1 MAAASLQSRGLLAA
15 LAFVLL
21 TAPSNAGAATSDPAR
36 LVDPFIGTGGR
47 GTPTAGQ
54 TYPGASLPS
63 GMVQFS
69 PVSAGDGGFGG
80 YAYEA
85 DAIRGF
91 SFTRLSGA
99 GCASHG
105 NFSLMPLRRGLDR
118 FQPDEPAAYA
128 STFRHGAERAS
139 PGSYRV
145 GLDSGVGVDL
155 TATLRSGFASIRY
168 PAGATGSLLLDAGAA
183 ATRRERVSV
192 QVAGEDEVRGSQRSS
207 GFCGG
212 PATTTVYFAARFDR
226 PFALFGTWG
235 QDGIVRRGVRSRRAE
250 SAAGALL
257 SFDTRSRRTV
267 QVKVGIS
274 YVSERN
280 AALNLRRESPAW
292 SLAEVRARARAAWNA
307 ALRRIEVRGGT
318 ATERRI
324 FATALY
330 HSLLHPSVF
339 SDVDGRYVGRD
350 GRIHVARGYT
360 QLTNVAGWD
369 VYRSQVPLL
378 ALVAP
383 RRANDLVRSLL
394 AGSGQ
399 AGRLSKWL
407 LAGTETGVMV
417 GDSADPIIASAYAFG
432 ARLFPA
438 EAALRAMVR
447 GATELQPGPFAYPSR
462 NATGYVQRPGLRQYL
477 ELGYVPLDHGDGYVW
492 GPAATTLEYATDDF
506 AIAALAGS
514 LGKTALERAFLARA
528 GSWRNV
534 FNPQTGF
541 VEPRLRDGSFLPAF
555 DHRAGVGFAEGN
567 AWQYTWMVPHDLG
580 ALLEAVGGRERAVE
594 KLDLFFG
601 KLNAGADEPHMWIGN
616 EPSLLTPWVYLWAG
630 APWRTQEVVRQIGNE
645 VFRATPAGLPGQDD
659 LGALSSWYVWS
670 SLGLYPAIPGVGG
683 LAVGSPRFP
692 EVAIRLA
699 GGRVLRIRAPGAS
712 AGAPYV
718 HGLRLDGSPYAR
730 TWIPF
735 TRLARGARL
744 EFSLGRAPSPS
755 WGSGPSAAPPSFGR

>member
-1 MAAASLQSRGLLAA
+1 
-15 LAFVLL
+15 
-21 TAPSNAGAATSDPAR
+21 
-36 LVDPFIGTGGR
+36 
-47 GTPTAGQ
+47 
-54 TYPGASLPS
+54 
-63 GMVQFS
+63 MVQLS

-91 SFTRLSGA
+91 SLTRLSGA

-105 NFSLMPLRRGLDR
+105 NFSLMPLPRGLDR
-118 FQPDEPAAYA
+118 FQPDEPVAYA
-128 STFRHGAERAS
+128 STFRHEHEHAS
-139 PGSYRV
+139 PGFYRV
-145 GLDSGVGVDL
+145 RLDSGIDVEL
-155 TATLRSGFASIRY
+155 TATLRSGYASIRY
-168 PAGATGSLLLDAGAA
+168 APGAAGSLLLDAGAG
-183 ATRRERVSV
+183 ATRRERVHV
-192 QVAGEDEVRGSQRSS
+192 RVTGPQEVRGSQRSS

-226 PFALFGTWG
+226 PVSSFGTWG
-235 QDGIVRRGVRSRRAE
+235 QDGAVRRGARSRRAG

-257 SFDTRSRRTV
+257 TFDTRRRRTV

-292 SLAEVRARARAAWNA
+292 SLAQVRARARAAWNT
-307 ALRRIEVRGGT
+307 ALRRIEVRGGS

-350 GRIHVARGYT
+350 GRIQVARGYT
-360 QLTNVAGWD
+360 QLTNVSGWD

-383 RRANDLVRSLL
+383 RRASDLVRSLL
-394 AGSGQ
+394 AGAEQ

-417 GDSADPIIASAYAFG
+417 GDSADPIIAGAHAFG
-432 ARLFPA
+432 ARSFPA

-447 GATELQPGPFAYPSR
+447 GATEPQPGPFAYPSR
-462 NATGYVQRPGLRQYL
+462 NAAGYVQRPGLRQYL

-514 LGKTALERAFLARA
+514 LGKSALARTFLGRA

-534 FNPQTGF
+534 FNASTGF

-580 ALLEAVGGRERAVE
+580 ALVEAMGGRGRAVE
-594 KLDLFFG
+594 RLDSFFG
-601 KLNAGADEPHMWIGN
+601 KLNAGPDEPHMWIGN
-616 EPSLLTPWVYLWAG
+616 EPGLLTPWVYLWAG
-630 APWRTQEVVRQIGNE
+630 APWRTQEVVRRIGNE
-645 VFRATPAGLPGQDD
+645 SFRASPSGLPGQDD

-692 EVAIRLA
+692 EAAVGAYTSVSRLSI
-699 GGRVLRIRAPGAS
+699 L
-712 AGAPYV
+712 
-718 HGLRLDGSPYAR
+718 
-730 TWIPF
+730 T
-735 TRLARGARL
+735 ARGAYPG
-744 EFSLGRAPSPS
+744 GRRARTR
-755 WGSGPSAAPPSFGR
+755 AEPPTA